1 MATLL
6 HRLGRFS
13 ARRHRVVLA
22 VWAVLLAT
30 IAALALGLP
39 RTAAQDTSFSIP
51 GTQAS
56 EGLDVVA
63 EKFSAA
69 GADDATA
76 TVVFQAPQGQTLTG
90 ANAEA
95 LQGLLAEVRAVEGVV
110 SVSDPLDA
118 RSPRVSADQS
128 IAAATV
134 TFDGTVGDV
143 SEETAEAF
151 AAVTDPAVEDG
162 LDAAGGDVRVEVT
175 SPLVTTEVGHTSEAI
190 GVAVAFVVLVLTYG
204 SLAAAGANL
213 LTALVG
219 VGVGVLGITALGR
232 VVSLSSTTPAL
243 AGMLGLA
250 VGIDYALFVFART
263 RSELRTGAPLI
274 QAIAKATGTAGTA
287 VVFAGTTVI
296 IALVCLA
303 VVDIPFL
310 TQMGLAAAATVAVAV
325 LVALTAVPAFLAVLG
340 TRLLPKA
347 ERGLDPAELR
357 ASAAAHAHD
366 DEDADERALA
376 GPGVLGR
383 WARGVT
389 RHPVL
394 ALLAAVLAVGV
405 VAVPVASM
413 RTALPSAENEDPA
426 SSSRQAYDL
435 LVAGF
440 GEGAQ
445 ATLVV
450 VVDGEAG
457 ADPQT
462 VAAAAATT
470 AERIQRLDDVV
481 ALTPAVPSADGSAQ
495 LITVVPASG
504 PTDEATSDLV
514 RAIRDATASTEGA
527 EVLVTGQTAL
537 DIDVTDA
544 LDDALPVYITVIVA
558 LALLLLV
565 MLFRSL
571 AVPLLA
577 TVGFLLSLGA
587 SLGSVVAIYQWGWLA
602 DVFAVAQP
610 APLLSFMPVLV
621 VGILFGLAMDYQMF
635 LVSAIHEKHAH
646 GLAPARAVLAGF
658 RQSAPVVVAA
668 ALIMSGVFIGF
679 ATSGDAIIG
688 SIGTAL
694 TVGVLVDALVV
705 RMVIM
710 PAALTLLGERAWWMP
725 RWLQRVV
732 PDVDAEGRGLEDAL
746 AQDDGDVPVRGSG
759 EDAPDG
765 RAEAV
770 AGGAVPRPRHD
781 AAASAPAAV
790 GTPVQDDPGALA
802 VSGTLTGAG
811 GLPLVGAVL
820 TLTDQVGRQVA
831 TAGTDEQ
838 GRYHLPLQVG
848 GTYLLIAAAP
858 AAKPAAVLVAVAD
871 EPVHR
876 DVRLIGTAS
885 VTGWVLAAGAPG
897 SPQPVEGAVLT
908 LLDVRGE
915 VLDTT
920 RSGADGFYRF
930 LDLPGGDH
938 VLSVLSDVHRPLA
951 QNLHVPDGAALTH
964 DVLLSDGARLTG
976 TVVTG
981 DGHPVHEAL
990 ATLTDAAGTVVGT
1003 TTTAADGT
1011 FAFDDLTGGPHTLT
1025 VSGYAPV
1032 AVGVHVDEGGEV
1044 RADVRL
1050 GGAVREQHAGGAA
1063 GDGAAGDGVR
1073 EDPAR

>member
-6 HRLGRFS
+6 YRLGRFS
-13 ARRHRVVLA
+13 ARRHWLVLSVWALLLA
-22 VWAVLLAT
+22 VL
-30 IAALALGLP
+30 AALAVGLP

-56 EGLDVVA
+56 EGLDVVGQ
-63 EKFSAA
+63 KFSAA
-69 GADDATA
+69 GADNATA
-76 TVVFQAPQGQTLTG
+76 TVVFQAPAGQTLTG

-95 LQGLLAEVRAVEGVV
+95 LQGLLAEVRAVEGIV

-118 RSPRVSADQS
+118 RAPRLSADQS

-134 TFDGTVGDV
+134 TFDGTAGDV
-143 SEETAEAF
+143 SDETAEAF
-151 AAVTDPAVEDG
+151 AAATDPAVEEG
-162 LDAAGGDVRVEVT
+162 LAAAGGDVRVEVT

-190 GVAVAFVVLVLTYG
+190 GVAVAFLVLVLTYG

-263 RSELRTGAPLI
+263 RSELRAGAPLQ

-296 IALVCLA
+296 IALVGLA
-303 VVDIPFL
+303 VVNIPFL
-310 TQMGLAAAATVAVAV
+310 TQMGLAAAVTVAVAV

-340 TRLLPKA
+340 ARVLPRA
-347 ERGLDPAELR
+347 QRGLDPAELR

-366 DEDADERALA
+366 DEDADERTLA

-383 WARGVT
+383 WALGVT
-389 RHPVL
+389 RHPVI

-405 VAVPVASM
+405 IAVPVASM

-426 SSSRQAYDL
+426 SSARQAYDL

-445 ATLVV
+445 STLVV
-450 VVDGEAG
+450 VVNGEPG

-470 AERIQRLDDVV
+470 AERIQGLDDVV

-495 LITVVPASG
+495 LITVVPGSG

-544 LDDALPVYITVIVA
+544 LNDALPVYIAVIVA
-558 LALLLLV
+558 LALVLLV
-565 MLFRSL
+565 MLFRSI

-710 PAALTLLGERAWWMP
+710 PAALRLLGGAAWWMP
-725 RWLQRVV
+725 RWMQRVV
-732 PDVDAEGRGLEDAL
+732 PNVDAEGRGLEAAL
-746 AQDDGDVPVRGSG
+746 AREDGDGPAAGSG
-759 EDAPDG
+759 AQAHP
-765 RAEAV
+765 AQVEAV
-770 AGGAVPRPRHD
+770 AAGAVPRPRHD
-781 AAASAPAAV
+781 AVVDGTTADGAS
-790 GTPVQDDPGALA
+790 GGEPGALA
-802 VSGTLTGAG
+802 ISGTLTGAG
-811 GLPLVGAVL
+811 GLPLADAVL

-838 GRYHLPLQVG
+838 GRYHLALQVG

-858 AAKPAAVLVAVAD
+858 AAKPAAVMVAVAD

-885 VTGWVLAAGAPG
+885 VTGWVLAAGTPG

-915 VLDTT
+915 VVATT

-938 VLSVLSDVHRPLA
+938 VLSVLSDVHRPVA
-951 QNLHVPDGAALTH
+951 QNLQVPDGAALTH
-964 DVLLSDGARLTG
+964 DVLLSSGARLTG

-981 DGHPVHEAL
+981 DGQPVHEAL
-990 ATLTDAAGTVVGT
+990 VTLTGADGAVVGT
-1003 TTTAADGT
+1003 TTTATDGT

-1032 AVGVHVDEGGEV
+1032 AVAVHVDEGAEA

-1050 GGAVREQHAGGAA
+1050 GGVR
-1063 GDGAAGDGVR
+1063 
-1073 EDPAR
+1073 ARP

>member
-1 MATLL
+1 M
-6 HRLGRFS
+6 
-13 ARRHRVVLA
+13 
-22 VWAVLLAT
+22 
-30 IAALALGLP
+30 
-39 RTAAQDTSFSIP
+39 
-51 GTQAS
+51 
-56 EGLDVVA
+56 
-63 EKFSAA
+63 
-69 GADDATA
+69 
-76 TVVFQAPQGQTLTG
+76 
-90 ANAEA
+90 
-95 LQGLLAEVRAVEGVV
+95 
-110 SVSDPLDA
+110 
-118 RSPRVSADQS
+118 
-128 IAAATV
+128 
-134 TFDGTVGDV
+134 
-143 SEETAEAF
+143 
-151 AAVTDPAVEDG
+151 
-162 LDAAGGDVRVEVT
+162 
-175 SPLVTTEVGHTSEAI
+175 
-190 GVAVAFVVLVLTYG
+190 
-204 SLAAAGANL
+204 
-213 LTALVG
+213 
-219 VGVGVLGITALGR
+219 
-232 VVSLSSTTPAL
+232 
-243 AGMLGLA
+243 
-250 VGIDYALFVFART
+250 
-263 RSELRTGAPLI
+263 
-274 QAIAKATGTAGTA
+274 
-287 VVFAGTTVI
+287 
-296 IALVCLA
+296 
-303 VVDIPFL
+303 
-310 TQMGLAAAATVAVAV
+310 
-325 LVALTAVPAFLAVLG
+325 
-340 TRLLPKA
+340 
-347 ERGLDPAELR
+347 
-357 ASAAAHAHD
+357 
-366 DEDADERALA
+366 
-376 GPGVLGR
+376 
-383 WARGVT
+383 
-389 RHPVL
+389 
-394 ALLAAVLAVGV
+394 
-405 VAVPVASM
+405 
-413 RTALPSAENEDPA
+413 
-426 SSSRQAYDL
+426 
-435 LVAGF
+435 
-440 GEGAQ
+440 
-445 ATLVV
+445 
-450 VVDGEAG
+450 
-457 ADPQT
+457 
-462 VAAAAATT
+462 
-470 AERIQRLDDVV
+470 

-495 LITVVPASG
+495 LITVVPGSG

-544 LDDALPVYITVIVA
+544 LDDALPVYIAVIVA

-710 PAALTLLGERAWWMP
+710 PAALTLLGEGAWWMP

-732 PDVDAEGRGLEDAL
+732 PNVDAEGRGLEAAL
-746 AQDDGDVPVRGSG
+746 AQEDGDVPVRGSG
-759 EDAPDG
+759 EGAPAG
-765 RAEAV
+765 RVEAV
-770 AGGAVPRPRHD
+770 AAGVVPRPRHD
-781 AAASAPAAV
+781 AAASSPAAV
-790 GTPVQDDPGALA
+790 GTPVQDDPVQDDAVQDDPGALA

-811 GLPLVGAVL
+811 GVPLGGAVL

-885 VTGWVLAAGAPG
+885 VTGWVLAAGTPG

-938 VLSVLSDVHRPLA
+938 VLSVLSDVHRPVA
-951 QNLHVPDGAALTH
+951 QNLQVPDGAALTH
-964 DVLLSDGARLTG
+964 DVLLSSGARLTG

-1044 RADVRL
+1044 RADVQL
-1050 GGAVREQHAGGAA
+1050 GSA
-1063 GDGAAGDGVR
+1063 VR